1 MTPMGEKRKK
11 QSPVHYDFLVL
22 GADGMQGRIVVRD
35 LLEQGYSVF
44 AADLYKTKV
53 QQIIRSYR
61 NDQVTFAYVDLRDLQ
76 MAIAVMTRAGAEV
89 VINCADMEWNAN
101 VYKACIETQTHCV
114 DLGAWIEMTEEQLAM
129 HDAFRK
135 AQRTAITGCG
145 SVPGI
150 GNVMLRYVAKKF
162 DGIRSVDVGF
172 AWDSNKKKFVV
183 PFSMKSILEEFTYR
197 PRMIRNG
204 RWIQK
209 RPLEVFREA
218 HYRLIGSQKSFLV
231 QHPELYTF
239 FHYFKKRGLENIR
252 FFAGFPE
259 HSLEKIY
266 ALIELGFHR
275 EQKIPVEGLKIA
287 PIDIL
292 GPVLKHLRM
301 PPGYTESENLWVE
314 VGGTKDRRKKTILME
329 CIVPPIKDWADAGC
343 NIDTGF
349 PAVIIAKMIKDGTIR
364 SRGSF
369 APEAVVP
376 EHLFFAELA
385 KKKLEVYENGKRIN

>member
-1 MTPMGEKRKK
+1 MGEKRKK
-11 QSPVHYDFLVL
+11 QSSVRYDFLVL
-22 GADGMQGRIVVRD
+22 GADGMQGRIVARD

-44 AADLYKTKV
+44 AADLYKTKIQRIV
-53 QQIIRSYR
+53 GSYG
-61 NDQVTFAYVDLRDLQ
+61 NDQATFAYVDLRDVQ
-76 MAIAVMTRAGAEV
+76 MIVTVITRSGASV
-89 VINCADMEWNAN
+89 VINCTDMEWNAN

-129 HDAFRK
+129 HDMFRK
-135 AQRTAITGCG
+135 VQRTAITGCG
-145 SVPGI
+145 SAPGI
-150 GNVMLRYVAKKF
+150 VNVMLRTAAKKF
-162 DGIRSVDVGF
+162 DVIRSVDVGF

-197 PRMIRNG
+197 PRMIKNG
-204 RWIQK
+204 RWMQK

-218 HYRLIGSQKSFLV
+218 HHRLIGTQKSFLV

-239 FHYFKKRGLENIR
+239 SHYFKKRGIENIR
-252 FFAGFPE
+252 FFAGFPA

-292 GPVLKHLRM
+292 CPVFKHLRA

-314 VGGTKDRRKKTILME
+314 VGGIKDRRKKTILME
-329 CIVPPIKDWADAGC
+329 CIVPPVKGWEDAGC

-376 EHLFFAELA
+376 EQLFFAELA
-385 KKKLEVYENGKRIN
+385 KKKLEVYEDGKKIN